1 MGWNRVTVG
10 GPRNP
15 DIGNAQ
21 MCAHQTSI
29 GQMAQGGAIRW
40 RVTRR
45 FQGRV
50 RKRCLKSIILIVIV
64 HVTMGGKL
72 RVAISTSASVLAKA
86 NSLPKLHRCADG
98 ILE

>member
-1 MGWNRVTVG
+1 MGNRVSAG
-10 GPRNP
+10 GPKNP
-15 DIGNAQ
+15 DTGNAQ
-21 MCAHQTSI
+21 ICAHRTSI
-29 GQMAQGGAIRW
+29 GQMVLGGAIRW

-50 RKRCLKSIILIVIV
+50 RRRCLKSIILIAIV

-72 RVAISTSASVLAKA
+72 RVTISTSASVLAKA
-86 NSLPKLHRCADG
+86 SSLQKLHRCADG